1 MSEIVH
7 KIDML
12 FWRVISLNHLIATAS
27 NNSNFKMSATTN
39 TLSNTVVEVKTK
51 APRVNKPTLVGKY
64 SKFLVFGYGLV
75 QSLQAQGLLTD
86 EGVESAYGEL
96 KLLSSVEDQTQFY
109 EGVLNQSKETGKL
122 MRKYVTQRLAPPKAP
137 RAKKDSVARKPRA
150 KKEAGPEEAGE
161 VKEKKKKSVSRT
173 KKATRVESDVSSDIV
188 AELVDA
194 ANAEPVVNND
204 ATEKKA
210 LKEAEK
216 KAKQEAKEAEKKAK
230 EQAKEAEKQAKQ
242 EAKEAEKKAKQ
253 EAKEAEKKAKQEAA
267 DAKKSAVA
275 GKKVKTAAPPAPV
288 VVVAEELQEEEGE
301 DEEIH
306 TQETDIN
313 GKTYLIDN
321 ENNLYSCVT
330 HEELGKYD
338 PETKSIVASA

>member
-1 MSEIVH
+1 
-7 KIDML
+7 
-12 FWRVISLNHLIATAS
+12 
-27 NNSNFKMSATTN
+27 MSATIN

-51 APRVNKPTLVGKY
+51 APRVKKPTLVGKY

-137 RAKKDSVARKPRA
+137 RAKKESVARKPRA

-161 VKEKKKKSVSRT
+161 VKEKKKSVSRT

-253 EAKEAEKKAKQEAA
+253 EAKA
-267 DAKKSAVA
+267 AKKSVGGKATKTVDAPTAV
-275 GKKVKTAAPPAPV
+275 VS
-288 VVVAEELQEEEGE
+288 AEELQEEEEGE

>member
-1 MSEIVH
+1 
-7 KIDML
+7 
-12 FWRVISLNHLIATAS
+12 
-27 NNSNFKMSATTN
+27 MSAITN
-39 TLSNTVVEVKTK
+39 TLSNTVVEVNTK
-51 APRVNKPTLVGKY
+51 PLRVKKPTLVGKY

-137 RAKKDSVARKPRA
+137 RAKKESVARKPRA

-161 VKEKKKKSVSRT
+161 VKEKKKSVSRT

-230 EQAKEAEKQAKQ
+230 EQAKDAEKQ
-242 EAKEAEKKAKQ
+242 AKQ

-288 VVVAEELQEEEGE
+288 VVVAEELQKEEGE